1 LGKILVI
8 ILSLI
13 LSYVI
18 TKISGFESNFSLI
31 FFGITNSIFLWMGL
45 LILAKSNNTSFK
57 LPFLNK
63 QKKSDMEHVGDAILE
78 DIDLRNS
85 MKQILEN
92 SLNLTE
98 ALESIRSGSLESG
111 KAAENIAQ
119 STQNIFEQNN
129 EQLEIVNQAAN
140 HSKEINDVVL
150 KASEFAD
157 YANQEAQNATKVSA
171 DAGNAVNKMVETMKE
186 IAENSE
192 QTSLKIS
199 ILAEK
204 SKQIGEIISVITD
217 ISSRTNLLALNAAIE
232 AARAGE
238 QGRGFAVVA
247 DEVRK
252 LAEQSNNAASNI
264 GDIIREIQA
273 EIDSSSK
280 SFHSVSNYVAEGVSD
295 TITAKQLIEKI
306 VETFKITASSTEEIR
321 KLLQDS
327 VKNCQDI
334 VQISQKNQVMSHA
347 TSSTTE
353 DIAAAT
359 QEQCSAM
366 EEINSNIE
374 IITNLSEEIKQRIAS
389 AVMDKI
395 MYNKAL
401 QFKYMVLNNKNF
413 NGSNSDMM
421 RIAEA
426 LQVDEIDITDN
437 KGVICSS
444 NLESALGLDLYGVM
458 IKQSD
463 FDLKKYLLIDKN
475 KYSVTP
481 LIRSEQTGTF
491 FKFIE
496 IADCEHQIIYQVGL
510 SYEALMK
517 MLD

>member
-1 LGKILVI
+1 LSKILVI
-8 ILSLI
+8 IFSLI
-13 LSYVI
+13 LSYII
-18 TKISGFESNFSLI
+18 TIIFGFKSDFSLI
-31 FFGITNSIFLWMGL
+31 FFGITNGIFLWIGL
-45 LILAKSNNTSFK
+45 HIFAKSNSSFN
-57 LPFLNK
+57 LPFNNK
-63 QKKSDMEHVGDAILE
+63 QKKTINEQVGNIILE

-85 MKQILEN
+85 LKQILEN

-98 ALESIRSGSLESG
+98 ALESIRNGSLESG

-140 HSKEINDVVL
+140 NSKEINEVVF

-157 YANQEAQNATKVSA
+157 YANQEAQNATKVSD
-171 DAGNAVNKMVETMKE
+171 DARNAVNKMVETMKE
-186 IAENSE
+186 IEKNSE
-192 QTSLKIS
+192 QTSRKIS

-204 SKQIGEIISVITD
+204 SKQIGEIISVITS
-217 ISSRTNLLALNAAIE
+217 ISSQTNLLALNAAIE
-232 AARAGE
+232 AARAGD

-252 LAEQSNNAASNI
+252 LAEQSNNAASSI
-264 GDIIREIQA
+264 GDLIREIQA

-280 SFHSVSNYVAEGVSD
+280 SFHSVTNYVAEGVND
-295 TITAKQLIEKI
+295 TITARQLIETI

-321 KLLQDS
+321 KLLQQS

-334 VQISQKNQVMSHA
+334 FQISQQNQVMSQA
-347 TSSTTE
+347 TSGTTE

-359 QEQCSAM
+359 QEQCSAF
-366 EEINSNIE
+366 EEIISNIE
-374 IITNLSEEIKQRIAS
+374 IITNLSEEIKQRIA
-389 AVMDKI
+389 ATVMDKI
-395 MYNKAL
+395 MYSKAL
-401 QFKYMVLNNKNF
+401 QFKHMVMDDKNF

-421 RIAEA
+421 KIAEA
-426 LQVDEIDITDN
+426 LQVDELDITDS

-458 IKQSD
+458 LKQSN
-463 FDLKKYLLIDKN
+463 FDLKKYLLSDMN

-496 IADCEHQIIYQVGL
+496 IADCEHQVIYQVGL

-517 MLD
+517 MLN

>member
-1 LGKILVI
+1 LSKILI
-8 ILSLI
+8 IIISLI
-13 LSYVI
+13 LSYII
-18 TKISGFESNFSLI
+18 TIISGIKSNFSLI
-31 FFGITNSIFLWMGL
+31 FFGITNGLFLWIGL
-45 LILAKSNNTSFK
+45 HIFEKSNNSFLN
-57 LPFLNK
+57 LPFK
-63 QKKSDMEHVGDAILE
+63 QKKHDIEQVGNVILE

-85 MKQILEN
+85 LKQILEN

-98 ALESIRSGSLESG
+98 AMESIRNGSLESG
-111 KAAENIAQ
+111 KAAENIAE

-140 HSKEINDVVL
+140 NSKEINEVVF
-150 KASEFAD
+150 KASEYAD

-171 DAGNAVNKMVETMKE
+171 EAGNAVNKMVETMRE
-186 IAENSE
+186 IEKNSE
-192 QTSLKIS
+192 ETSQKIS

-204 SKQIGEIISVITD
+204 SKQIGEIISVITN
-217 ISSRTNLLALNAAIE
+217 ISSQTNLLALNAAIE
-232 AARAGE
+232 AARAGD

-252 LAEQSNNAASNI
+252 LAEQSSNAASSI

-280 SFHSVSNYVAEGVSD
+280 SFHSVTNYVAEGVSD
-295 TITAKQLIEKI
+295 TITARQLIEKI

-321 KLLQDS
+321 KLLQQS

-334 VQISQKNQVMSHA
+334 FQISQKNQVMSQA
-347 TSSTTE
+347 TSGTTE

-359 QEQCSAM
+359 QEQCSAI

-374 IITNLSEEIKQRIAS
+374 IITNLSEEIKQRIA
-389 AVMDKI
+389 ATVMDKI

-401 QFKYMVLNNKNF
+401 QFKNMVMDDKNF
-413 NGSNSDMM
+413 NGSNSDLMK
-421 RIAEA
+421 IAEA
-426 LQVDEIDITDN
+426 LQVDELDITDS

-458 IKQSD
+458 LKQSD
-463 FDLKKYLLIDKN
+463 FDLKKYLLSDKN

-496 IADCEHQIIYQVGL
+496 IADCEHQVIYQVGL
-510 SYEALMK
+510 SYEALME
-517 MLD
+517 MLK